1 MSKGPKVGEKK
12 KFNLPHVFI
21 ILFAIMIIC
30 AIATYII
37 PAGSYDYVEND
48 MGRNVAVPGSWH
60 PVDDAKPVGPFR
72 LFELVYEGMVN
83 AADISFLVFITYCS
97 VTFIIKSGAFE
108 GAVGALLKIFKGNSS
123 LVTIPIFLIAIG
135 MGSSTVGMFEE
146 WLPFIPVFAAIYTGM
161 GYDALT
167 GLMVIA
173 FGAGMGYSGAIMNPF
188 TVGVAQGIAEVP
200 YMSGMGYRLVCHAV
214 MVIIASIFIIMY
226 ASKVKADPENSY
238 VYGIEGLVRKEGEE
252 IDHHVEFKLSHKLIL
267 LDLLAAIVI
276 VVIGVMKWGWYF
288 SQICAVFLIMAIIAA
303 IIMRWNLQKVGDLL
317 VSGFMEATTA
327 AMMIGIARGVKLVLT
342 EGGIIDTVVNGMAT
356 PLSHMPLA
364 ISAICM
370 LIVQTILNFF
380 IPSGS
385 GQAAVSMPIMAPLA
399 DVLGMN
405 RDIAVLAYQF
415 GDGLSNIIWPTA
427 FAAVVSGLARVPLE
441 KYWKLA
447 FKLFGLLVVAQA
459 VLIAVAVAINFGG

>member
-200 YMSGMGYRLVCHAV
+200 YMSGMAYRLVCHAV
-214 MVIIASIFIIMY
+214 MVIIATIFIIAY
-226 ASKVKADPENSY
+226 ASKVKKDPENSY
-238 VYGIEGLVRKEGEE
+238 VYGIDGLVRKAGEE
-252 IDHHVEFKLSHKLIL
+252 IDHHAEFKLYNKLIL
-267 LDLLAAIVI
+267 IDLLAAIV
-276 VVIGVMKWGWYF
+276 VVVVGDMKRGWYF
-288 SQICAVFLIMAIIAA
+288 S
-303 IIMRWNLQKVGDLL
+303 
-317 VSGFMEATTA
+317 
-327 AMMIGIARGVKLVLT
+327 
-342 EGGIIDTVVNGMAT
+342 
-356 PLSHMPLA
+356 
-364 ISAICM
+364 
-370 LIVQTILNFF
+370 
-380 IPSGS
+380 
-385 GQAAVSMPIMAPLA
+385 
-399 DVLGMN
+399 
-405 RDIAVLAYQF
+405 
-415 GDGLSNIIWPTA
+415 
-427 FAAVVSGLARVPLE
+427 
-441 KYWKLA
+441 
-447 FKLFGLLVVAQA
+447 
-459 VLIAVAVAINFGG
+459 

>member
-173 FGAGMGYSGAIMNPF
+173 FGAGMGYSG
-188 TVGVAQGIAEVP
+188 
-200 YMSGMGYRLVCHAV
+200 
-214 MVIIASIFIIMY
+214 
-226 ASKVKADPENSY
+226 
-238 VYGIEGLVRKEGEE
+238 
-252 IDHHVEFKLSHKLIL
+252 LS
-267 LDLLAAIVI
+267 
-276 VVIGVMKWGWYF
+276 
-288 SQICAVFLIMAIIAA
+288 
-303 IIMRWNLQKVGDLL
+303 
-317 VSGFMEATTA
+317 
-327 AMMIGIARGVKLVLT
+327 
-342 EGGIIDTVVNGMAT
+342 
-356 PLSHMPLA
+356 
-364 ISAICM
+364 
-370 LIVQTILNFF
+370 
-380 IPSGS
+380 
-385 GQAAVSMPIMAPLA
+385 
-399 DVLGMN
+399 
-405 RDIAVLAYQF
+405 
-415 GDGLSNIIWPTA
+415 
-427 FAAVVSGLARVPLE
+427 
-441 KYWKLA
+441 
-447 FKLFGLLVVAQA
+447 
-459 VLIAVAVAINFGG
+459 